1 MIDLAWMLSS
11 LFSGAFITLIAV
23 DATNRPAIGLV
34 IALVSGWAAAQR
46 DHNYKRVRSERHG

>member
-11 LFSGAFITLIAV
+11 LFSGAVITLIAV

-46 DHNYKRVRSERHG
+46 DSNYQRVRGTSDG